1 MRSSRSKQSRQS
13 GCLSSLTNV
22 LAALLLIASLVAV
35 GAFAVIFLV
44 PGAVDNP
51 FAAIFEA
58 DRAAAEI
65 VPPTLAVAAALP
77 TQTPTPTEEPLQ
89 PTWTPLAAP
98 PTATALPPNASLPT
112 NTPSPVPT
120 FPTRT
125 PTPTHTPTPS
135 NTPTPTPTGP
145 TPTPSSTR
153 SAFPFT
159 KTDNSPFYLQ
169 NFANAAGCDWL
180 GVAGE
185 VLDLNRNPVSPG
197 SYVVHVWGSGVDER
211 LLVGSAPAYSPSGWE
226 QFLFDSPVIR
236 DYNVQL
242 ETPNGTAVSQI
253 YRVQTRS
260 SCNENLL
267 RLDFL
272 QNH

>member
-1 MRSSRSKQSRQS
+1 MRSSRSRQS

-22 LAALLLIASLVAV
+22 LAALLLIVALVAV

-77 TQTPTPTEEPLQ
+77 TVTPTPTEEPLQ
-89 PTWTPLAAP
+89 PTWTPLAVP
-98 PTATALPPNASLPT
+98 PTTTSLPGNT
-112 NTPSPVPT
+112 RLPTSTPSLVPT
-120 FPTRT
+120 LPSRT

-145 TPTPSSTR
+145 TPTPSATR

-169 NFANAAGCDWL
+169 NYANTAGCNWL

-197 SYVVHVWGSGVDER
+197 SYVVHVWGSDIDER

-267 RLDFL
+267 RLDFT

>member
-1 MRSSRSKQSRQS
+1 MRSRQNRQS

-22 LAALLLIASLVAV
+22 LAALLLIVSLVAV

-44 PGAVDNP
+44 PGVVDNP

-65 VPPTLAVAAALP
+65 VPPTLAVTAALP
-77 TQTPTPTEEPLQ
+77 TETPTPTEEPLQ

-98 PTATALPPNASLPT
+98 PTVTALPNNNTRPPT
-112 NTPSPVPT
+112 NTPTPVPI
-120 FPTRT
+120 FPSRT
-125 PTPTHTPTPS
+125 PTPTYTPTPS
-135 NTPTPTPTGP
+135 NTPTSTPTGP
-145 TPTPSSTR
+145 TPTPSATR

-169 NFANAAGCDWL
+169 NYANTAGCDWL

-185 VLDLNRNPVSPG
+185 VLDLNRNPVAPG
-197 SYVVHVWGSGVDER
+197 SYLVHVWGSGIDER
-211 LLVGSAPAYSPSGWE
+211 LQVGSAPAYSPSGWE
-226 QFLFDSPVIR
+226 QFLFDSLVIR

-242 ETPNGTAVSQI
+242 ETPSGTAVSQI
-253 YRVQTRS
+253 YRVQTRA

-267 RLDFL
+267 RLDFV

>member
-1 MRSSRSKQSRQS
+1 MRSKRKRQS

-22 LAALLLIASLVAV
+22 AAALLLIISLAAA
-35 GAFAVIFLV
+35 GAFALIFLA
-44 PGAVDNP
+44 PGVVDNP
-51 FAAIFEA
+51 FVAIFEA

-65 VPPTLAVAAALP
+65 APPTLAAVAALP
-77 TQTPTPTEEPLQ
+77 TVTPTPTPAPLQ

-98 PTATALPPNASLPT
+98 PTVTPLPRNTRPATH
-112 NTPSPVPT
+112 TPSPVPIL
-120 FPTRT
+120 PSRT
-125 PTPTHTPTPS
+125 ATPTHTPTAS
-135 NTPTPTPTGP
+135 NTPTATPTGP
-145 TPTPSSTR
+145 TPTASPTR

-169 NFANAAGCDWL
+169 NYANEAGCNWL

-185 VLDLNRNPVSPG
+185 VLDLSRNPAAPG
-197 SYVVHVWGSGVDER
+197 SYVVHVWGSGIDAR
-211 LLVGSAPAYSPSGWE
+211 LQVGSAPAYSPSGWE

-242 ETPNGTAVSQI
+242 ETPSGTAVSQI
-253 YRVQTRS
+253 YRVQTRA

-267 RLDFL
+267 RLDFV

>member
-1 MRSSRSKQSRQS
+1 
-13 GCLSSLTNV
+13 
-22 LAALLLIASLVAV
+22 LVAV

-44 PGAVDNP
+44 PGVVDNP
-51 FAAIFEA
+51 FTVIFEA

-65 VPPTLAVAAALP
+65 APPTLAIAAALP
-77 TQTPTPTEEPLQ
+77 TVTPTPTEGPLQ

-98 PTATALPPNASLPT
+98 PTATSLPGNT
-112 NTPSPVPT
+112 RLPTSTPSPVPT
-120 FPTRT
+120 LPSRT

-169 NFANAAGCDWL
+169 NYANTAGCNWL

-197 SYVVHVWGSGVDER
+197 SYVVHVWGSDIDER

-267 RLDFL
+267 RLDFI